1 VSTGKNKG
9 WRGAILVAT
18 LAFGGLLS
26 ISTSPVPSRACL
38 FLQEFE
44 SSSKAGDRVSL
55 IERVVYSLIQAN
67 DRATRDKRASTQA
80 GSM

>member
-1 VSTGKNKG
+1 M
-9 WRGAILVAT
+9 VAT
-18 LAFGGLLS
+18 LAFGGLVS

-67 DRATRDKRASTQA
+67 DRAAREHKSASTHA